1 MQAAPI
7 SPSAAKAASASS
19 NLAISTSY
27 RPPASRLDVNGRS
40 PSITSPM
47 SGRRPAPLQP
57 VTSAATAAPDAGKSV
72 EERKEQED
80 DERLQERVMRAKRD
94 KKKKRQ
100 TMPEKTGLR
109 DVSELLNA

>member
-1 MQAAPI
+1 MDAALV
-7 SPSAAKAASASS
+7 SPSAAKAASS
-19 NLAISTSY
+19 LAITTSY

-57 VTSAATAAPDAGKSV
+57 VIKAAASEKSH
-72 EERKEQED
+72 EEKKEQED
-80 DERLQERVMRAKRD
+80 DERLQERVMRAKRE

-100 TMPEKTGLR
+100 TMPEKSGLR
-109 DVSELLNA
+109 EVSGLLNG